1 MGSVAAVGTHAG
13 TLAKGAVDTVL
24 LASGKLH
31 ELAVL
36 PTSRTKLLIV
46 SVSEQTILPDPEA
59 ALRES

>member
-46 SVSEQTILPDPEA
+46 SVSEA